1 MYDLIKQAKLTAK
14 CGWQV
19 IDRDRDSETLKSIM
33 ERNPD
38 RTARINELYM
48 PQVTAAFEN
57 GFQRQQI
64 NLQHEDIKGRFVM
77 HTIAGLVF
85 REYGLGVIG
94 SLELRKSIKSA
105 ECTHATVK
113 NLGASALELMLVDS
127 RLNANLGP
135 TEQTRLSEI
144 DRALQEV
151 SQSSHIVSLQDEE
164 FVAAT
169 HPAIASPGMVATAN
183 SLA

>member
-19 IDRDRDSETLKSIM
+19 IDRDRDSESLKSIM

-38 RTARINELYM
+38 RTARINELYI
-48 PQVTAAFEN
+48 PQVKAAFEN
-57 GFQRQQI
+57 GFQRHQIHLQQ
-64 NLQHEDIKGRFVM
+64 DDVRGRFIL

-94 SLELRKSIKSA
+94 SLELRKSIKSTD
-105 ECTHATVK
+105 CTQATVK
-113 NLGASALELMLVDS
+113 NLGASALELMLVDA
-127 RLNANLGP
+127 RLSTNLGVV
-135 TEQTRLSEI
+135 EQDRLQEI
-144 DRALQEV
+144 DYALQEA
-151 SQSSHIVSLQDEE
+151 SQKSHIVAMQDNES
-164 FVAAT
+164 V
-169 HPAIASPGMVATAN
+169 VATNRAMILPGVTATAS